1 MCMSP
6 AISARFSV
14 AGNSHEQPCLPSAAG
29 LAPKPRLPG
38 RAGRSRRRTLQPT
51 ASQRKAGHE
60 PATGSTPR
68 PARSSAG
75 GMGEAL
81 PAFEQA
87 AAGSERLRYLRRH
100 RQRHVPRQRGPRTS
114 RVARQGQDQSAQVA
128 ETIDRQWRAGCVP
141 VRARRTCR
149 GSSSGERRPGPPRPS
164 GPMSRPPW
172 AGGGALQAASGRTV
186 GLDHRACRLCPRAG
200 VSRTVPSG
208 VVRCNRTQGSAN
220 RWSRARLRALRFA

>member
-1 MCMSP
+1 
-6 AISARFSV
+6 
-14 AGNSHEQPCLPSAAG
+14 
-29 LAPKPRLPG
+29 
-38 RAGRSRRRTLQPT
+38 
-51 ASQRKAGHE
+51 
-60 PATGSTPR
+60 
-68 PARSSAG
+68 
-75 GMGEAL
+75 
-81 PAFEQA
+81 
-87 AAGSERLRYLRRH
+87 
-100 RQRHVPRQRGPRTS
+100 
-114 RVARQGQDQSAQVA
+114 VA